1 MEKANALE
9 LRRALGG
16 VLKKL
21 ERRGEPILIEKGRKP
36 TAVLITLKDYHERF
50 VDTVAAAERERL
62 AEEILAMRRYARRS
76 RRRAADFVRELRGP
90 LP

>member
-36 TAVLITLKDYHERF
+36 TAV
-50 VDTVAAAERERL
+50 
-62 AEEILAMRRYARRS
+62 S
-76 RRRAADFVRELRGP
+76 SP
-90 LP
+90 